1 MTARDDILGRIRI
14 ATARPEG
21 AGPPPAPEY
30 ANQPLI
36 PARAQ
41 GTPAELAARFVAMA
55 TEAEISID
63 RVAETGLVGKAVAE
77 WLSAEGLPNR
87 AVVSPAPEMD
97 ACGWEDTG
105 LDIRRGATRGDDP
118 VSVTPTIAGIAETG
132 SIMVT
137 TGSGTPYTL
146 NFLPEIHIAIVH
158 ADRIVGG
165 YEDAWA
171 RVRRH
176 GETGA
181 ALPRTVTMITGPSR
195 SSDIERTVTVG
206 VHGPKRLH
214 IVLVGDPGADTEN
227 RSGRGSGAD
236 GQEA

>member
-1 MTARDDILGRIRI
+1 MTARDDILGRIR
-14 ATARPEG
+14 TAINRPAG
-21 AGPPPAPEY
+21 SGPPPAPEY
-30 ANQPLI
+30 ANRPLI

-41 GTPAELAARFVAMA
+41 GTPGELVRRFVEMA

-63 RVAETGLVGKAVAE
+63 QVRHAGEVAPAVAA
-77 WLSAEGLPNR
+77 WLKAEGLPGR
-87 AVVSPAPEMD
+87 AVVSPDPAMD
-97 ACGWEDTG
+97 AYGWANTPG

-146 NFLPEIHIAIVH
+146 NFLPETHIAVVH

-214 IVLVGDPGADTEN
+214 IVLVGDIEGA
-227 RSGRGSGAD
+227 AD
-236 GQEA
+236 DQET

>member
-1 MTARDDILGRIRI
+1 MTARDDILGRIRKAI
-14 ATARPEG
+14 DRPEG

-30 ANQPLI
+30 ANQSLI
-36 PARAQ
+36 PDRAR
-41 GTPAELAARFVAMA
+41 GTPAELTERFIAMA
-55 TEAEISID
+55 TEVEISID
-63 RVAETGLVGKAVAE
+63 RVTSSGEVATAIAS
-77 WLSAEGLPNR
+77 WLNTEGLSDR
-87 AVVSPAPEMD
+87 AVISPDRAMD
-97 ACGWEDTG
+97 AYGWESAPG
-105 LDIRRGATRGDDP
+105 LEIRRGATRGDDL

-137 TGSGTPYTL
+137 AGPGTPYTL
-146 NFLPEIHIAIVH
+146 NFLPETHIAVVH

-171 RVRRH
+171 LVRQN

-214 IVLVGDPGADTEN
+214 IVLVGNTGDE
-227 RSGRGSGAD
+227 AD
-236 GQEA
+236 GENA

>member
-1 MTARDDILGRIRI
+1 MTARDDILGRIRAAI
-14 ATARPEG
+14 DRPEG
-21 AGPPPAPEY
+21 ADPPPPPEY
-30 ANQPLI
+30 ANRSLI
-36 PARAQ
+36 PARAR
-41 GTPAELAARFVAMA
+41 GTPPELTARFIEMA

-63 RVAETGLVGKAVAE
+63 RVADERAVGKAIAT
-77 WLSAEGLPNR
+77 WLSTEGLPKS
-87 AVVSPAPEMD
+87 AVVSPDPAMDAYGWDGAPEL
-97 ACGWEDTG
+97 E
-105 LDIRRGATRGDDP
+105 IRRGATHGDDL

-137 TGSGTPYTL
+137 TGPGTPYTL
-146 NFLPEIHIAIVH
+146 NFLPETHVAIVH

-171 RVRRH
+171 RVRRN
-176 GETGA
+176 GETGT

-214 IVLVGDPGADTEN
+214 IVLVGDAD
-227 RSGRGSGAD
+227 SGESGTD

>member
-1 MTARDDILGRIRI
+1 MTARDDILGRIR
-14 ATARPEG
+14 TAINRPAG
-21 AGPPPAPEY
+21 AAPPSAPAY

-41 GTPAELAARFVAMA
+41 GTPAELTKRFIAMA
-55 TEAEISID
+55 IEAEISIE
-63 RVAETGLVGKAVAE
+63 RVSDVGDVAGSIAD
-77 WLSAEGLPNR
+77 WLNAEGLPGR
-87 AVVSPAPEMD
+87 AVISPDPAMD
-97 ACGWEDTG
+97 AYGWDTAPA
-105 LDIRRGATRGDDP
+105 LEIRRGATRGEDL

-137 TGSGTPYTL
+137 AGPGTPYTL
-146 NFLPEIHIAIVH
+146 NFLPETHIAIVH

-171 RVRRH
+171 RVRPN

-181 ALPRTVTMITGPSR
+181 SLPRTVTMITGPSR
-195 SSDIERTVTVG
+195 SSDIERTVTIG

-214 IVLVGDPGADTEN
+214 IVLVGATGDEV
-227 RSGRGSGAD
+227 D
-236 GQEA
+236 GQET

>member
-1 MTARDDILGRIRI
+1 MTARDDILGRIR
-14 ATARPEG
+14 TAINRPEG
-21 AGPPPAPEY
+21 SGPPPAPEY
-30 ANQPLI
+30 ANRALI
-36 PARAQ
+36 PARAR
-41 GTPAELAARFVAMA
+41 GTPAELTGRFIEMA

-63 RVAETGLVGKAVAE
+63 RVTEATSVGKAIAA
-77 WLSAEGLPNR
+77 WLQAEGLPSH
-87 AVVSPAPEMD
+87 AVISPDQDMD
-97 ACGWEDTG
+97 SYGWHDANG
-105 LDIRRGATRGDDP
+105 LDIHRGATRGDDL

-137 TGSGTPYTL
+137 TGPGTPYTL
-146 NFLPEIHIAIVH
+146 NFLPETHIAIVH
-158 ADRIVGG
+158 AERIVGG

-171 RVRRH
+171 MVRRN

-214 IVLVGDPGADTEN
+214 IVLVGAIE
-227 RSGRGSGAD
+227 SGAH
-236 GQEA
+236 GEEA

>member
-1 MTARDDILGRIRI
+1 MSAREEILGRIRKAI
-14 ATARPEG
+14 DRPEG

-30 ANQPLI
+30 ANQSLI

-41 GTPAELAARFVAMA
+41 GTSEELTERFIAMA
-55 TEAEISID
+55 TEVEVSVD
-63 RVAETGLVGKAVAE
+63 RVRDSRDVGKAVAA
-77 WLSAEGLPNR
+77 WLIAGGLPTS
-87 AVVSPAPEMD
+87 AVISPDPAMDTYGWDKAPE
-97 ACGWEDTG
+97 
-105 LDIRRGATRGDDP
+105 LQIRRGATRGDDL
-118 VSVTPTIAGIAETG
+118 VSITPTIAGIAETG

-137 TGSGTPYTL
+137 AGPGTPYTL
-146 NFLPEIHIAIVH
+146 NFLPETHIAIVH

-171 RVRRH
+171 RVRPN
-176 GETGA
+176 GEIGV

-214 IVLVGDPGADTEN
+214 IVLIDQAGTGT
-227 RSGRGSGAD
+227 D
-236 GQEA
+236 GEDA